1 MPSFKSW
8 ILILLGTAGM
18 AAADE
23 VPGLL
28 ALNTGTSLPASA
40 GSISAPAD
48 HGAYFA
54 PSMRFDA
61 GAGSLEVTF
70 GIEEGARVSL
80 LAFDTQGKLLATL
93 LDGNQG
99 SGFHHLSLFSN
110 RLQGYQGHVIFR
122 LRAGQ
127 AVLAETHSRPR

>member
-8 ILILLGTAGM
+8 MLILLGTVVAAG
-18 AAADE
+18 ADE

-28 ALNTGTSLPASA
+28 AMNVGTNPAAAA
-40 GSISAPAD
+40 GPMAAPAD

-80 LAFDTQGKLLATL
+80 LAFDTQGKLLTTL

-110 RLQGYQGHVIFR
+110 RLQGYQGRVIFR
-122 LRAGQ
+122 LQAGQ

>member
-8 ILILLGTAGM
+8 MLILLGTAVVAG
-18 AAADE
+18 ADE
-23 VPGLL
+23 VPGPL
-28 ALNTGTSLPASA
+28 ALNVGTNPAA
-40 GSISAPAD
+40 GPMAAPAD

-93 LDGNQG
+93 LDGHQG

-110 RLQGYQGHVIFR
+110 RLQGYQGRVIFR
-122 LRAGQ
+122 LQAGQ